1 MTLSAPQFPR
11 VAHGE
16 GPYPPGWVLA
26 MLIETSGSGYLW
38 VHPWEEWTNRGICFL
53 EMITMTMAMK
63 G

>member
-1 MTLSAPQFPR
+1 MAR
-11 VAHGE
+11 GHIH
-16 GPYPPGWVLA
+16 PGWVRA